1 MFLSLVRPDRIS
13 SPITSTA
20 AVMMPDL
27 AGADWLIAL
36 FLESDADEPG
46 ARSWRCVDPT
56 ADLHYSASHGDDP
69 SSSGRRSGG
78 FYAGIPSGGIRFMR
92 AGGRLRN
99 GGGHAAHRRPQR
111 LVRCLIGRLG
121 CRLSA

>member
-13 SPITSTA
+13 SPITRTA
-20 AVMMPDL
+20 AVMMPDF

-56 ADLHYSASHGDDP
+56 SDLHYNASHGDDP
-69 SSSGRRSGG
+69 SFKRAANREDR
-78 FYAGIPSGGIRFMR
+78 YAGIPSRGIRFMR
-92 AGGRLRN
+92 AGGWLRN
-99 GGGHAAHRRPQR
+99 GAGHAAHRRAQR
-111 LVRCLIGRLG
+111 HVRRLFRRPG
-121 CRLSA
+121 